1 MANIKSQKKRILISQ
16 AENAR
21 NNSKKSAIKTEMKK
35 FESAIAAADLEKANM
50 IYPNLVSMI
59 DMAKSDGI
67 FHINTAARKN
77 SRIAK
82 LLNSIAVAE

>member
-35 FESAIAAADLEKANM
+35 FESAIAAADAAKANE
-50 IYPNLVSMI
+50 IYPKLVSMI

-67 FHINTAARKN
+67 FHINTCARKKA
-77 SRIAK
+77 RLAK
-82 LLNSIAVAE
+82 LLNSIAQ